1 MYTADARLIAMAP
14 SASNSR
20 VTLADIARKLNVSH
34 TTVSRA
40 LRNDRQ
46 ISTSLCKKIQDAA
59 QQMGYR
65 PDAMLSALA
74 HYRRA
79 NKTAPITAEL
89 AWINHWPDPKQLRRV
104 HEFDLYWRG
113 AAEEAER
120 SGYRLEE
127 FCLDKD
133 MPADRLETILLARN
147 VPGILIP
154 PWWHETY
161 PDWGD
166 FHWEKFCVVRF
177 GHTIHTP
184 RAHLVTADQLFDSVL
199 AYQSIRNRGYQR
211 IGLVTNAAG
220 AKRLRFFAGFLF
232 AQSQDGARQIPPL
245 LLAEPSDEDL
255 SKLVS
260 WLKKNQPDALLT
272 DHAPLPGMLA
282 RAGYRVPADLGL
294 ATTSV
299 ADGYADAGIYQN
311 SDEIGKAAVQLLIS
325 LIHHN
330 ERGIPRVRRE
340 VLVEGEWVDGSTL
353 PPRHVATHP

>member
-1 MYTADARLIAMAP
+1 MEPGT
-14 SASNSR
+14 SKGR
-20 VTLADIARKLNVSH
+20 VTLADVARKLNVSH

-40 LRNDRQ
+40 LRDDRQ
-46 ISTSLCKKIQDAA
+46 ISKELAQRIKLAA

-79 NKTAPITAEL
+79 NRASPIAAEL

-127 FCLDKD
+127 FRLDKD
-133 MPADRLETILLARN
+133 MPAQRLEKILLARN

-154 PWWHETY
+154 PWWAEAY

-166 FHWEKFCVVRF
+166 FHWEKFCVVCF
-177 GHTIHTP
+177 GHTIKNP
-184 RAHLVTADQLFDSVL
+184 RVHLVTADQLFDSVL
-199 AYQSIRNRGYQR
+199 AYESIRARGYER
-211 IGLVTNAAG
+211 IGLVTNATG

-232 AQSQDGARQIPPL
+232 AQSQNGGPQIPPL

-255 SKLVS
+255 SKLVC
-260 WLKKNQPDALLT
+260 WLKKNQPDAVLT

-282 RAGYRVPADLGL
+282 RAGYRVPADIGL

-311 SDEIGKAAVQLLIS
+311 SDEIGRAAVQLLIS

-340 VLVEGEWVDGSTL
+340 VLVEGDWVDGSTL
-353 PPRHVATHP
+353 PPRHTVTVC